1 VPLFHWQGRDGDGR
15 LLEGDLEAPQKDDV
29 VARLRDGGVVAT
41 AVTASTA
48 TVPGGDLPPVAP
60 RAPRGLAER
69 LARERA
75 TGRPH
80 RLRGLLIAAFFLAV
94 ALGVGA
100 MGPVTA
106 YRCERTAGGSVDCR
120 VRQRPLGL
128 FALRE
133 QRLAGVTAVD
143 DENQTVARRD
153 KFGQTLEGFRSR
165 LVLRDSQGHS
175 IPLTGWD
182 EPSGSKADD
191 IGQTEAEMRSA
202 LAGFLADSQPASI
215 TGWRGHSAPLPIAA
229 VLLLLGLLMLALFVL
244 SLFAK
249 PTERIYAAV
258 GRLAAAADA
267 RAAAVHAEGGREE
280 EP

>member
-1 VPLFHWQGRDGDGR
+1 MPLFHWQGRDGDGR
-15 LLEGDLEAPQKDDV
+15 QLEGDLEAPQMDDV
-29 VARLRDGGVVAT
+29 VALLRDRGVIAT
-41 AVTASTA
+41 SVTASTA
-48 TVPGGDLPPVAP
+48 TVPAGDLPPVAARVP
-60 RAPRGLAER
+60 RSLAER

-75 TGRPH
+75 AGRPH
-80 RLRGLLIAAFFLAV
+80 RLRGLLVAAFFLAV

-100 MGPVTA
+100 ISPITT
-106 YRCERTAGGSVDCR
+106 YRCERTAGGVDCR

-143 DENQTVARRD
+143 YENQTVPRRD

-165 LVLRDSQGHS
+165 LVLRDGQGRS

-182 EPSGSKADD
+182 EPTGSKADD

-215 TGWRGHSAPLPIAA
+215 SGWRGHSAPLPIAA
-229 VLLLLGLLMLALFVL
+229 VLLLLGLLMLTLFVL

-267 RAAAVHAEGGREE
+267 RAAAAAAAGSEDEA
-280 EP
+280 P